1 MYLKL
6 CTKQSQKV
14 GLFLINFKIFYAY
27 IIQGLFLFFLFG
39 VEIYILYPAYISC
52 TSQGGGTHNV
62 YAGTSQG
69 GGTHNVECK
78 GSIFAVQFGEP
89 ITV

>member
-6 CTKQSQKV
+6 CNKQSQKV

-39 VEIYILYPAYISC
+39 VEIYILYPSYMP
-52 TSQGGGTHNV
+52 
-62 YAGTSQG
+62 GTSQG